1 MGTANYSE
9 DDPCFEFKRSR
20 AIKYRTHLY
29 YVESDYEPIRDK
41 YDVTLVAQLSMDRL
55 QMVDALCANWEGP
68 VSLALYLSDAEA
80 QQFLSYVQDSHLLRS
95 RRNIAYHLV
104 YKEGT
109 LYPVNFLRNIAMEQ
123 ARTRYLFLTDIDFLP
138 MIGLYSTLKKAV
150 QTLKTE
156 TSIKALVVPAFET
169 QRYRLNFP
177 KSKAELLSM
186 LDLGTLFT
194 FRYHD
199 WPQGHAPTNYARW
212 RTATTPYKIQWEADF
227 EPYVVVRKDQVP
239 KFDASFQGFGWNKVA
254 HSMELAAKNFDFVVL
269 PNAFIIHLPHA
280 PSLDIAKYRR
290 SKQYRKC
297 LKLLKANFVEELKV
311 KYNFDFKKFAE
322 FLDSSDEPRQL
333 IITLI
338 DFQLQAS
345 NKPISMEVLED
356 TEKALYFLK
365 IDPEPVSNRNVR
377 DAFVFGT
384 LTKDIL
390 SHIVSF
396 VSYDVL
402 VSMVKC
408 EEIGPCWSSAVK
420 DEIIQVSE
428 EAAVESNRIEKRSKG
443 QTVLSARQNPFPENL
458 SGPAQV
464 AEAEA
469 LALMWE
475 HLLKS
480 LAPTWGCALHKEEY
494 WKNRCADLENIYE
507 QLLSQTSKKA
517 SNLLEESGSIHVG
530 TMKKLI
536 AATVAALAEGKTILQ
551 YIGGV
556 HARFEKVLSLDVNAG
571 FFNNM
576 SNAIKHFAEALDE
589 ARTNSSAFQKGIF
602 SQKLLRYYTI
612 STLDKI
618 SSYFSFLLFSIDEKS
633 LEECI
638 KKTKLVV
645 EEFRKRVDRDNTKKV
660 KNTGE

>member
-1 MGTANYSE
+1 MA
-9 DDPCFEFKRSR
+9 
-20 AIKYRTHLY
+20 AIEL
-29 YVESDYEPIRDK
+29 
-41 YDVTLVAQLSMDRL
+41 DVDER
-55 QMVDALCANWEGP
+55 
-68 VSLALYLSDAEA
+68 
-80 QQFLSYVQDSHLLRS
+80 
-95 RRNIAYHLV
+95 
-104 YKEGT
+104 
-109 LYPVNFLRNIAMEQ
+109 
-123 ARTRYLFLTDIDFLP
+123 IDF
-138 MIGLYSTLKKAV
+138 IG
-150 QTLKTE
+150 E
-156 TSIKALVVPAFET
+156 IC
-169 QRYRLNFP
+169 
-177 KSKAELLSM
+177 M
-186 LDLGTLFT
+186 
-194 FRYHD
+194 
-199 WPQGHAPTNYARW
+199 
-212 RTATTPYKIQWEADF
+212 
-227 EPYVVVRKDQVP
+227 
-239 KFDASFQGFGWNKVA
+239 KVF
-254 HSMELAAKNFDFVVL
+254 SVNEEVWTRFS
-269 PNAFIIHLPHA
+269 
-280 PSLDIAKYRR
+280 SLHEHHR
-290 SKQYRKC
+290 
-297 LKLLKANFVEELKV
+297 
-311 KYNFDFKKFAE
+311 KFAE

-645 EEFRKRVDRDNTKKV
+645 EEFRVAMICNSNVSDVTQLDDELPKKEDSISIVDQQYSKMLLTLFECFQWKLSSIEELPNLFKAKTFRDYSCFIQQDVIMPKQMVIFDFFFFQFYRRAK
-660 KNTGE
+660 